1 MNKEKHS
8 DSYYLK
14 MALAEAKKGRYTTS
28 PNPAVGC
35 VIVRN
40 NKILGMGFHHCA
52 GQPHAEIMALKA
64 ANYDVE
70 GATCYVTLEP
80 CSHYGRTPPCAQALI
95 DAKVKKVVIGST
107 DPNPKVSGNGIKML
121 LDAHIDVVKATG
133 KLNKE
138 CLKLNRAFFKSITTN
153 RPFTILK
160 YGMSLDGKVA
170 LSSNES
176 KWITNDQCRADVQR
190 LRLWSDAVITSY
202 KTVLSDNPK
211 LNVRLEDLPIK
222 LLTGVDTTL
231 IKQPIKVILDSKA
244 TLLPNKDLSDLDPFA
259 IFSTGENYIVVG
271 SNEVASS
278 NERSK
283 SSSKKGS
290 VKKSSAKSSS
300 KANSALEDDSY
311 LCCSKAQ
318 LDALHK
324 LEGKYQQEQSASD
337 NCSELCD
344 SPKGKTKSS
353 SAKDPT
359 KKTASKTTANKDSK
373 STTKATSKE
382 VSKATSKAT
391 TKEASKA
398 TSKSSVKSEPK
409 EKSLESKTKA
419 STKSASKAEP
429 KASSKEAP
437 NSASKSTSESL
448 ENASKQPLVGE
459 ALDLNSDKSKGSRTS
474 KSKKSTSS
482 KLKVAN
488 KKAKELVLDTKNT
501 PPCGVD
507 NEVYGLKSWKIDE
520 SKVVLRGDNFVVEK
534 WSDRVYIVV
543 VPFALGTDNKP
554 HASINATL
562 DFLSTKDVRVAMV
575 EAGSSLGSAFLEQ
588 GFIDE
593 CYCYMSPMI
602 LGVEAKSAFAIH
614 EPSKLCDALKFKKC
628 KVKTFKSNIG
638 LILSDP
644 VSGGKKIKK

>member
-52 GQPHAEIMALKA
+52 GQPHAEVMALRA
-64 ANYDVE
+64 ANYEVE

-107 DPNPKVSGNGIKML
+107 DPNPKVAGKGIKML
-121 LDAHIDVVKATG
+121 LDANIDVVKATG

-244 TLLPNKDLSDLDPFA
+244 TLLPNKQLSDLDPFA
-259 IFSTGENYIVVG
+259 IFTTGENYIVVG
-271 SNEVASS
+271 SNDVAKSNDGAKEAKANTSKKKKKAKSEDSCSCCSQAQLNEAAPQISPDEPQKASDSASS
-278 NERSK
+278 K
-283 SSSKKGS
+283 SASSGGKK
-290 VKKSSAKSSS
+290 SAKSS
-300 KANSALEDDSY
+300 AV
-311 LCCSKAQ
+311 AQ
-318 LDALHK
+318 DA
-324 LEGKYQQEQSASD
+324 SAST
-337 NCSELCD
+337 STGT
-344 SPKGKTKSS
+344 SASTGAKTR
-353 SAKDPT
+353 AR
-359 KKTASKTTANKDSK
+359 K
-373 STTKATSKE
+373 STSTSARAG
-382 VSKATSKAT
+382 SSTSAG
-391 TKEASKA
+391 S
-398 TSKSSVKSEPK
+398 
-409 EKSLESKTKA
+409 
-419 STKSASKAEP
+419 KSASSGGRAGTGAKA
-429 KASSKEAP
+429 KA
-437 NSASKSTSESL
+437 
-448 ENASKQPLVGE
+448 NANGNAKAKV
-459 ALDLNSDKSKGSRTS
+459 
-474 KSKKSTSS
+474 
-482 KLKVAN
+482 KVAD
-488 KKAKELVLDTKNT
+488 KKAKELVLDTKKSLV
-501 PPCGVD
+501 CGVED
-507 NEVYGLKSWKIDE
+507 EVYAQPSWKIDE
-520 SKVVLRGDNFVVEK
+520 SKVVARGVDFVVEK
-534 WSDRVYIVV
+534 WSDRVFIVV
-543 VPFALGTDNKP
+543 VPFALGTDHKP
-554 HASINATL
+554 HASISAAL
-562 DFLSTKDVRVAMV
+562 DFLGSKDIRVAMV

-588 GFIDE
+588 GLIDE

-602 LGVEAKSAFAIH
+602 LGLEAKSAFAIH
-614 EPSKLCDALKFKKC
+614 EPAKLCDALKFKKC
-628 KVKTFKSNIG
+628 KVKTFKSNFG

-644 VSGGKKIKK
+644 IRGEKSLKAKGAK

>member
-52 GQPHAEIMALKA
+52 GQPHAEVMALRA
-64 ANYDVE
+64 ANYEVE

-107 DPNPKVSGNGIKML
+107 DPNPKVAGKGIKML
-121 LDAHIDVVKATG
+121 LDANIDVVKATG

-231 IKQPIKVILDSKA
+231 IKQPIKLILDSKA
-244 TLLPNKDLSDLDPFA
+244 TLLPNKQLSDLDPFA
-259 IFSTGENYIVVG
+259 IFTTGENYIVVG
-271 SNEVASS
+271 SNDVAKS
-278 NERSK
+278 NDGAKEAKANTSKKKKKAKSEDSCSCCSQAQLDEAAPQISPDEPQKASDSASSK
-283 SSSKKGS
+283 SSSSKSASSGGKKTA
-290 VKKSSAKSSS
+290 KSSAV
-300 KANSALEDDSY
+300 
-311 LCCSKAQ
+311 AQ
-318 LDALHK
+318 EA
-324 LEGKYQQEQSASD
+324 SAST
-337 NCSELCD
+337 STG
-344 SPKGKTKSS
+344 SSVSTGAKTRARKSASTSTSARAGSSS
-353 SAKDPT
+353 SA
-359 KKTASKTTANKDSK
+359 
-373 STTKATSKE
+373 
-382 VSKATSKAT
+382 
-391 TKEASKA
+391 
-398 TSKSSVKSEPK
+398 SS
-409 EKSLESKTKA
+409 
-419 STKSASKAEP
+419 KSAS
-429 KASSKEAP
+429 ASSK
-437 NSASKSTSESL
+437 SASSGGRAGTGAKAKA
-448 ENASKQPLVGE
+448 NANGNAKAKV
-459 ALDLNSDKSKGSRTS
+459 
-474 KSKKSTSS
+474 
-482 KLKVAN
+482 KVAD
-488 KKAKELVLDTKNT
+488 KKAKELVLDTKKSLV
-501 PPCGVD
+501 CGVED
-507 NEVYGLKSWKIDE
+507 EVYAQPSWKIDE
-520 SKVVLRGDNFVVEK
+520 SKVVARGVDFVVEK
-534 WSDRVYIVV
+534 WSDRVFIVV
-543 VPFALGTDNKP
+543 VPFALGNDHKP
-554 HASINATL
+554 HASISAAL
-562 DFLSTKDVRVAMV
+562 DFLGSKEIRVAMV

-588 GFIDE
+588 GLIDE

-602 LGVEAKSAFAIH
+602 LGLEAKSAFAIH
-614 EPSKLCDALKFKKC
+614 EPAKLCDALKFKKC
-628 KVKTFKSNIG
+628 KVKTFKSNFG

-644 VSGGKKIKK
+644 VRGEKSLKAKGRK

>member
-52 GQPHAEIMALKA
+52 GQPHAEVMALRA
-64 ANYDVE
+64 ANYEVE

-107 DPNPKVSGNGIKML
+107 DPNPKVAGKGIKML

-222 LLTGVDTTL
+222 LLTGLDTTL

-244 TLLPNKDLSDLDPFA
+244 TLLPNKQLSDLDPFA
-259 IFSTGENYIVVG
+259 IFTTGENYIVVG
-271 SNEVASS
+271 SNDVAKS
-278 NERSK
+278 NDGAKAEK
-283 SSSKKGS
+283 APTSKK
-290 VKKSSAKSSS
+290 KKKAK
-300 KANSALEDDSY
+300 AEDACS
-311 LCCSKAQ
+311 CCSKAQ
-318 LDALHK
+318 LDEVAPAEPK
-324 LEGKYQQEQSASD
+324 KAST
-337 NCSELCD
+337 
-344 SPKGKTKSS
+344 GAKTRARKSS
-353 SAKDPT
+353 SA
-359 KKTASKTTANKDSK
+359 
-373 STTKATSKE
+373 
-382 VSKATSKAT
+382 
-391 TKEASKA
+391 
-398 TSKSSVKSEPK
+398 SVIS
-409 EKSLESKTKA
+409 
-419 STKSASKAEP
+419 KSASSGASAGAKA
-429 KASSKEAP
+429 K
-437 NSASKSTSESL
+437 
-448 ENASKQPLVGE
+448 V
-459 ALDLNSDKSKGSRTS
+459 
-474 KSKKSTSS
+474 
-482 KLKVAN
+482 KVAD
-488 KKAKELVLDTKNT
+488 KKAKELVLDTNKSLS
-501 PPCGVD
+501 CGVED
-507 NEVYGLKSWKIDE
+507 EVYAQPSWKIDE
-520 SKVVLRGDNFVVEK
+520 SKVVARGVDFVVEK
-534 WSDRVYIVV
+534 WSDRVFIVV
-543 VPFALGTDNKP
+543 VPFALGSDHKP
-554 HASINATL
+554 HASISAAL
-562 DFLSTKDVRVAMV
+562 DFLGSKDIRVAMV
-575 EAGSSLGSAFLEQ
+575 EAGSSLGSAFLDQ
-588 GFIDE
+588 GLIDE

-602 LGVEAKSAFAIH
+602 LGLEAKSAFAIH
-614 EPSKLCDALKFKKC
+614 EPAKLCNALKFKKC
-628 KVKTFKSNIG
+628 KVKTFKSNFG

-644 VSGGKKIKK
+644 IRGEQSLKR

>member
-52 GQPHAEIMALKA
+52 GQPHAEVMALRA
-64 ANYDVE
+64 ANYEVE

-107 DPNPKVSGNGIKML
+107 DPNPKVAGKGIKML

-222 LLTGVDTTL
+222 LLTGLDTTL

-244 TLLPNKDLSDLDPFA
+244 TLLPNKQLSDLDPFA
-259 IFSTGENYIVVG
+259 IFTTGENYIVVG
-271 SNEVASS
+271 SNDVAKS
-278 NERSK
+278 NDGATAAK
-283 SSSKKGS
+283 ANTSKK
-290 VKKSSAKSSS
+290 KKKAKS
-300 KANSALEDDSY
+300 DDSCS
-311 LCCSKAQ
+311 CCSKAQ
-318 LDALHK
+318 LDEAAP
-324 LEGKYQQEQSASD
+324 QI
-337 NCSELCD
+337 
-344 SPKGKTKSS
+344 SP
-353 SAKDPT
+353 D
-359 KKTASKTTANKDSK
+359 
-373 STTKATSKE
+373 
-382 VSKATSKAT
+382 
-391 TKEASKA
+391 
-398 TSKSSVKSEPK
+398 EPK
-409 EKSLESKTKA
+409 KA
-419 STKSASKAEP
+419 SANTSSKSAS
-429 KASSKEAP
+429 SKRV
-437 NSASKSTSESL
+437 SSKSTSSGGKKSAKSSAVAQE
-448 ENASKQPLVGE
+448 ASASTSTGAKTK
-459 ALDLNSDKSKGSRTS
+459 ARKS
-474 KSKKSTSS
+474 KSTSDGS
-482 KLKVAN
+482 KSASSGASAGDKLKVAD
-488 KKAKELVLDTKNT
+488 KKAKELVLDTKKSLS
-501 PPCGVD
+501 CGVED
-507 NEVYGLKSWKIDE
+507 EVYAQPSWKIDE
-520 SKVVLRGDNFVVEK
+520 SKVVARGVDFVVEK
-534 WSDRVYIVV
+534 WSDRVFIVV
-543 VPFALGTDNKP
+543 VPFALGTDHKP
-554 HASINATL
+554 HASISAAL
-562 DFLSTKDVRVAMV
+562 DFLGSKDIRVAMV

-588 GFIDE
+588 GLIDE

-602 LGVEAKSAFAIH
+602 LGLEAKSAFAIH
-614 EPSKLCDALKFKKC
+614 EPAKLCDALKFKKC
-628 KVKTFKSNIG
+628 KIKTFKSNFG

-644 VSGGKKIKK
+644 IRGEQGLKR

>member
-1 MNKEKHS
+1 MSSRPDGHVECVALAGRSGTLGSLGTMGTEVNMNKEKHS

-52 GQPHAEIMALKA
+52 GQPHAEVMALRA
-64 ANYDVE
+64 ANYEVE

-107 DPNPKVSGNGIKML
+107 DPNPKVAGKGIKML

-222 LLTGVDTTL
+222 LLTGLDTTL

-244 TLLPNKDLSDLDPFA
+244 TLLPNKQLSDLDPFA
-259 IFSTGENYIVVG
+259 IFTTGENYIVVG
-271 SNEVASS
+271 SNDVAKS
-278 NERSK
+278 NDGAKAEK
-283 SSSKKGS
+283 APTSKK
-290 VKKSSAKSSS
+290 KKKAK
-300 KANSALEDDSY
+300 AEDSCS
-311 LCCSKAQ
+311 CCSKAQ
-318 LDALHK
+318 LD
-324 LEGKYQQEQSASD
+324 
-337 NCSELCD
+337 
-344 SPKGKTKSS
+344 
-353 SAKDPT
+353 
-359 KKTASKTTANKDSK
+359 
-373 STTKATSKE
+373 E
-382 VSKATSKAT
+382 VA
-391 TKEASKA
+391 
-398 TSKSSVKSEPK
+398 P
-409 EKSLESKTKA
+409 
-419 STKSASKAEP
+419 AEP
-429 KASSKEAP
+429 KKASSSTSSK
-437 NSASKSTSESL
+437 SVSSKSTSSGGKKSAKSSAVTQE
-448 ENASKQPLVGE
+448 AS
-459 ALDLNSDKSKGSRTS
+459 ASTS
-474 KSKKSTSS
+474 TGAKTRARKSTSASAIS
-482 KLKVAN
+482 KNASSGAKVKVAD
-488 KKAKELVLDTKNT
+488 KKAKELVLDTNKSLS
-501 PPCGVD
+501 CGVED
-507 NEVYGLKSWKIDE
+507 EVYAQPSWKIDE
-520 SKVVLRGDNFVVEK
+520 SKVVARGVDFVVEK
-534 WSDRVYIVV
+534 WSDRVFIVV
-543 VPFALGTDNKP
+543 VPFALGSDHKP
-554 HASINATL
+554 HASISAAL
-562 DFLSTKDVRVAMV
+562 DFLGSKDIRVAMV

-588 GFIDE
+588 GLIDE

-602 LGVEAKSAFAIH
+602 LGLEAKSAFAIH
-614 EPSKLCDALKFKKC
+614 EPAKLCNALKFKKC
-628 KVKTFKSNIG
+628 KVKTFKSNFG

-644 VSGGKKIKK
+644 IRGEQSLKR

>member
-52 GQPHAEIMALKA
+52 GQPHAEVMALRA
-64 ANYDVE
+64 ANYEVE

-107 DPNPKVSGNGIKML
+107 DPNPKVAGKGIKML

-244 TLLPNKDLSDLDPFA
+244 TLLPNKQLSDLDPFA
-259 IFSTGENYIVVG
+259 IFTTGENYIVVG
-271 SNEVASS
+271 SNDVAKS
-278 NERSK
+278 NDGAK
-283 SSSKKGS
+283 ATKAPTSKK
-290 VKKSSAKSSS
+290 KKKAK
-300 KANSALEDDSY
+300 AEDSCS
-311 LCCSKAQ
+311 CCSKAQ
-318 LDALHK
+318 PD
-324 LEGKYQQEQSASD
+324 EV
-337 NCSELCD
+337 
-344 SPKGKTKSS
+344 
-353 SAKDPT
+353 
-359 KKTASKTTANKDSK
+359 
-373 STTKATSKE
+373 AT
-382 VSKATSKAT
+382 
-391 TKEASKA
+391 
-398 TSKSSVKSEPK
+398 
-409 EKSLESKTKA
+409 
-419 STKSASKAEP
+419 AEP
-429 KASSKEAP
+429 KKASA
-437 NSASKSTSESL
+437 SASTSAKSVSSKSTSSGGKKSAKSSAVAQE
-448 ENASKQPLVGE
+448 AS
-459 ALDLNSDKSKGSRTS
+459 ASTS
-474 KSKKSTSS
+474 TSTGAKTRARKSTSTSTGS
-482 KLKVAN
+482 KSASSGARTGAGAKVKVAD
-488 KKAKELVLDTKNT
+488 KKAKELVLDTNKSLS
-501 PPCGVD
+501 CGVED
-507 NEVYGLKSWKIDE
+507 EVYAQPSWKIDE
-520 SKVVLRGDNFVVEK
+520 SKVVARGVDFVVEK
-534 WSDRVYIVV
+534 WSDRVFIVV
-543 VPFALGTDNKP
+543 VPFALGTDHKP
-554 HASINATL
+554 HASISAAL
-562 DFLSTKDVRVAMV
+562 DFLGSKDIRVAMV

-588 GFIDE
+588 GLIDE

-602 LGVEAKSAFAIH
+602 LGLEAKSAFAIH
-614 EPSKLCDALKFKKC
+614 EPAKLCDALKFKKC
-628 KVKTFKSNIG
+628 KVKTFKSNFG

-644 VSGGKKIKK
+644 IRGEQSLKR

>member
-52 GQPHAEIMALKA
+52 GQPHAEVMALRA
-64 ANYDVE
+64 ANYEVE

-107 DPNPKVSGNGIKML
+107 DPNPKVAGKGIKML
-121 LDAHIDVVKATG
+121 LDANIDVVKATG

-244 TLLPNKDLSDLDPFA
+244 TLLPNKQLSDLDPFA
-259 IFSTGENYIVVG
+259 IFTTGENYIVVG
-271 SNEVASS
+271 SNDVAKS
-278 NERSK
+278 NDGAKEAKANTSKKKKKAKSEDSCSCCSQAQLDEAAPQISPDEPQKASDSASSK
-283 SSSKKGS
+283 SSSSKSASSGGKKTA
-290 VKKSSAKSSS
+290 KSSAV
-300 KANSALEDDSY
+300 
-311 LCCSKAQ
+311 AQ
-318 LDALHK
+318 EA
-324 LEGKYQQEQSASD
+324 SAST
-337 NCSELCD
+337 STG
-344 SPKGKTKSS
+344 SSVSTGAKTRARKSASTSTSARAGSSS
-353 SAKDPT
+353 SA
-359 KKTASKTTANKDSK
+359 
-373 STTKATSKE
+373 
-382 VSKATSKAT
+382 
-391 TKEASKA
+391 
-398 TSKSSVKSEPK
+398 SS
-409 EKSLESKTKA
+409 
-419 STKSASKAEP
+419 KSAS
-429 KASSKEAP
+429 ASSK
-437 NSASKSTSESL
+437 SASSGGRAGTGAKAKA
-448 ENASKQPLVGE
+448 NANGNAKAKV
-459 ALDLNSDKSKGSRTS
+459 
-474 KSKKSTSS
+474 
-482 KLKVAN
+482 KVAD
-488 KKAKELVLDTKNT
+488 KKAKELVLDTKKSLV
-501 PPCGVD
+501 CGVED
-507 NEVYGLKSWKIDE
+507 EVYAQPSWKIDE
-520 SKVVLRGDNFVVEK
+520 SKVVARGVDFVVEK
-534 WSDRVYIVV
+534 WSDRVFIVV
-543 VPFALGTDNKP
+543 VPFALGNDHKP
-554 HASINATL
+554 HASISAAL
-562 DFLSTKDVRVAMV
+562 DFLGSKEIRVAMV

-588 GFIDE
+588 GLIDE

-602 LGVEAKSAFAIH
+602 LGLEAKSAFAIH
-614 EPSKLCDALKFKKC
+614 EPAKLCDALKFKKC
-628 KVKTFKSNIG
+628 KVKTFKSNFG

-644 VSGGKKIKK
+644 VRGEKSLKAKGRK

>member
-80 CSHYGRTPPCAQALI
+80 CSHHGRTPPCAQALI

-107 DPNPKVSGNGIKML
+107 DPNPKVSGKGIKML
-121 LDAHIDVVKATG
+121 LDAHIDVIKATG

-138 CLKLNRAFFKSITTN
+138 CIKLNRAFFKSITSN

-244 TLLPNKDLSDLDPFA
+244 TLLPNKLLSDLDPFA
-259 IFSTGENYIVVG
+259 IFTTGENYIVVG
-271 SNEVASS
+271 SNEVAKS
-278 NERSK
+278 NGGVK
-283 SSSKKGS
+283 QT
-290 VKKSSAKSSS
+290 KKSSR
-300 KANSALEDDSY
+300 
-311 LCCSKAQ
+311 
-318 LDALHK
+318 
-324 LEGKYQQEQSASD
+324 
-337 NCSELCD
+337 
-344 SPKGKTKSS
+344 
-353 SAKDPT
+353 T
-359 KKTASKTTANKDSK
+359 KKTVIKDNEQCLCGAQEQLNDQVKETKRTTRKRAVCKSVEEQNNNELLVPLVSQEPIEKTKIKSKTTR
-373 STTKATSKE
+373 
-382 VSKATSKAT
+382 
-391 TKEASKA
+391 
-398 TSKSSVKSEPK
+398 
-409 EKSLESKTKA
+409 
-419 STKSASKAEP
+419 
-429 KASSKEAP
+429 
-437 NSASKSTSESL
+437 
-448 ENASKQPLVGE
+448 G
-459 ALDLNSDKSKGSRTS
+459 
-474 KSKKSTSS
+474 KKI
-482 KLKVAN
+482 AN
-488 KKAKELVLDTKNT
+488 KKPKELVLDTKNT
-501 PPCGVD
+501 LSCGLE
-507 NEVYGLKSWKIDE
+507 NEVYGLNSWSIDE
-520 SKVVLRGDNFVVEK
+520 SKVIARGSNFVVEQ
-534 WSDRVYIVV
+534 WSDRVFIVA
-543 VPFALGTDNKP
+543 VPFVLGSDKKP
-554 HASINATL
+554 HSSISAAL
-562 DFLSTKDVRVAMV
+562 DFLGSKDVRVAMV

-588 GFIDE
+588 GLIDE

-602 LGVEAKSAFAIH
+602 LGLEAKSAFAIH
-614 EPSKLCDALKFKKC
+614 EPNKLCDALNFKKC

-644 VSGGKKIKK
+644 VMNGKKLKS

>member
-52 GQPHAEIMALKA
+52 GQPHAEVMALRA
-64 ANYDVE
+64 ANYEVE

-107 DPNPKVSGNGIKML
+107 DPNPKVAGKGIKML

-222 LLTGVDTTL
+222 LLTGLDTTL

-244 TLLPNKDLSDLDPFA
+244 TLLPNKQLSDLDPFA
-259 IFSTGENYIVVG
+259 IFTTGENYIVVG
-271 SNEVASS
+271 SNGVAKS
-278 NERSK
+278 NDGAK
-283 SSSKKGS
+283 APKDPTSKK
-290 VKKSSAKSSS
+290 KKKAKS
-300 KANSALEDDSY
+300 EDACS
-311 LCCSKAQ
+311 CCSKAQ
-318 LDALHK
+318 LD
-324 LEGKYQQEQSASD
+324 
-337 NCSELCD
+337 
-344 SPKGKTKSS
+344 
-353 SAKDPT
+353 
-359 KKTASKTTANKDSK
+359 
-373 STTKATSKE
+373 E
-382 VSKATSKAT
+382 V
-391 TKEASKA
+391 
-398 TSKSSVKSEPK
+398 VP
-409 EKSLESKTKA
+409 
-419 STKSASKAEP
+419 AEP
-429 KASSKEAP
+429 KKASAST
-437 NSASKSTSESL
+437 SSKSTSSGGKKSAKSSAVAQE
-448 ENASKQPLVGE
+448 AS
-459 ALDLNSDKSKGSRTS
+459 ASASTS
-474 KSKKSTSS
+474 TGAKTRARKSTSASTSAIS
-482 KLKVAN
+482 KSASSGASAGAKAKVKVAD
-488 KKAKELVLDTKNT
+488 KKAKELVLDTNKSLS
-501 PPCGVD
+501 CGVED
-507 NEVYGLKSWKIDE
+507 EVYAQPSWKIDE
-520 SKVVLRGDNFVVEK
+520 SKVVARGVDFVVEK
-534 WSDRVYIVV
+534 WSDRVFIVV
-543 VPFALGTDNKP
+543 VPFALGSDHKP
-554 HASINATL
+554 HASISAAL
-562 DFLSTKDVRVAMV
+562 DFLGSKDIRVAMV

-588 GFIDE
+588 GLIDE

-602 LGVEAKSAFAIH
+602 LGLEAKSAFAIH
-614 EPSKLCDALKFKKC
+614 EPAKLCNALKFKKC
-628 KVKTFKSNIG
+628 KVKTFKSNFG

-644 VSGGKKIKK
+644 IRGEQSLKR

>member
-28 PNPAVGC
+28 PNPSVGC

-52 GQPHAEIMALKA
+52 GQPHAEVMALRA

-107 DPNPKVSGNGIKML
+107 DPNPKVAGKGIKML

-244 TLLPNKDLSDLDPFA
+244 TLLPNKQLSDLDPFA
-259 IFSTGENYIVVG
+259 IFTTGENYIVVG
-271 SNEVASS
+271 SNDVAKS
-278 NERSK
+278 NDGAK
-283 SSSKKGS
+283 AAKDNTSKK
-290 VKKSSAKSSS
+290 KKKAKS
-300 KANSALEDDSY
+300 DDSCS
-311 LCCSKAQ
+311 CCSKAQ
-318 LDALHK
+318 PDEVATAEPK
-324 LEGKYQQEQSASD
+324 KASAS
-337 NCSELCD
+337 
-344 SPKGKTKSS
+344 
-353 SAKDPT
+353 
-359 KKTASKTTANKDSK
+359 
-373 STTKATSKE
+373 
-382 VSKATSKAT
+382 
-391 TKEASKA
+391 
-398 TSKSSVKSEPK
+398 
-409 EKSLESKTKA
+409 A
-419 STKSASKAEP
+419 STSAKSASSKSV
-429 KASSKEAP
+429 SSGGKKSAKSSAVAQEA
-437 NSASKSTSESL
+437 SASTSTSTSTSAKTRARKSTSTST
-448 ENASKQPLVGE
+448 G
-459 ALDLNSDKSKGSRTS
+459 S
-474 KSKKSTSS
+474 KSASS
-482 KLKVAN
+482 GARTGAGAKVKVAD
-488 KKAKELVLDTKNT
+488 KKAKELVLDTNKSLS
-501 PPCGVD
+501 CGVED
-507 NEVYGLKSWKIDE
+507 EVYAQPSWKIDE
-520 SKVVLRGDNFVVEK
+520 SKVVARGVDFVVEK
-534 WSDRVYIVV
+534 WSDRVFIVV
-543 VPFALGTDNKP
+543 VPFALGTDHKP
-554 HASINATL
+554 HASISAAL
-562 DFLSTKDVRVAMV
+562 DFLGSKDIRVAMV

-588 GFIDE
+588 GLIDE

-602 LGVEAKSAFAIH
+602 LGLEAKSAFAIH
-614 EPSKLCDALKFKKC
+614 EPAKLCDALKFKKC
-628 KVKTFKSNIG
+628 KVKTFKSNFG

-644 VSGGKKIKK
+644 IRGEQSLKR

>member
-52 GQPHAEIMALKA
+52 GQPHAEVMALRA
-64 ANYDVE
+64 ANYEVE

-107 DPNPKVSGNGIKML
+107 DPNPKVAGKGIKML

-222 LLTGVDTTL
+222 LLTGLDTTL

-244 TLLPNKDLSDLDPFA
+244 TLLPNKQLSDLDPFA
-259 IFSTGENYIVVG
+259 IFTTGENYIVVG
-271 SNEVASS
+271 SNDVAKSNDGAKAEKAPTSKKKKKAKAEDSCSCCSKAKLDEVAPAEPKKASS
-278 NERSK
+278 STSSK
-283 SSSKKGS
+283 SVSSKSTSSGG
-290 VKKSSAKSSS
+290 KKSAKSS
-300 KANSALEDDSY
+300 AVT
-311 LCCSKAQ
+311 
-318 LDALHK
+318 
-324 LEGKYQQEQSASD
+324 QEASAS
-337 NCSELCD
+337 
-344 SPKGKTKSS
+344 
-353 SAKDPT
+353 
-359 KKTASKTTANKDSK
+359 
-373 STTKATSKE
+373 
-382 VSKATSKAT
+382 
-391 TKEASKA
+391 
-398 TSKSSVKSEPK
+398 
-409 EKSLESKTKA
+409 A
-419 STKSASKAEP
+419 STGAKTRAR
-429 KASSKEAP
+429 
-437 NSASKSTSESL
+437 KSTSASAISK
-448 ENASKQPLVGE
+448 NASSGAKV
-459 ALDLNSDKSKGSRTS
+459 
-474 KSKKSTSS
+474 
-482 KLKVAN
+482 KVAD
-488 KKAKELVLDTKNT
+488 KKAKELVLDTNKSLS
-501 PPCGVD
+501 CGVED
-507 NEVYGLKSWKIDE
+507 EVYAQPSWKIDE
-520 SKVVLRGDNFVVEK
+520 SKVVARGVDFVVEK
-534 WSDRVYIVV
+534 WSDRVFIVV
-543 VPFALGTDNKP
+543 VPFALGSDHKP
-554 HASINATL
+554 HASISAAL
-562 DFLSTKDVRVAMV
+562 DFLGSKDIRVAMV

-588 GFIDE
+588 GLIDE

-602 LGVEAKSAFAIH
+602 LGLEAKSAFAIH
-614 EPSKLCDALKFKKC
+614 EPAKLCNALKFKKC
-628 KVKTFKSNIG
+628 KVKTFKSNFG

-644 VSGGKKIKK
+644 IRGEQSLKR